1 MLIDTHAHLADAAFD
16 GDRRE
21 VIERA
26 LAAGV
31 GHMVAVSFDLESAK
45 KTVEIARQ
53 YPCLHPALGVH
64 PNEASKFA
72 GDYEKEFWRLFDGA
86 EKIAVGEIGLD
97 YYRDTVPRN
106 TQVDVLAKFLKKAAG
121 TGLPLIIHNRNADED
136 ILKLLGG
143 FPRGTFTGVFHCFSG
158 SAGFARKV
166 IDLGF
171 YVSFAG
177 QITFPNA
184 KELRESVRAIPIEKT
199 VIETDCPYLAPQ
211 TYRGKRNEPAWL
223 RCVAEELAA
232 LKGLSPEDVSRIT
245 SFNVRNLFGIGSR
258 DEKGKIA
265 YEIRDSLYL
274 NITNSCTSAC
284 TFCVR
289 YYSDYVKGHN
299 LRLKADPGY
308 EEIVAAI
315 GDPQR
320 YREIVFCG
328 YGEPLLRLD
337 VVKKIAAYVKS
348 KGVAVRIDTN
358 GHGNLINGRPVAAEL
373 KGLVDAISVSLNAD
387 TKEKYDK
394 ICQPEYGP
402 ATYDEV
408 KRFVLECKAAV
419 PKVSVTV
426 VAVPEVDIE
435 KCRKIAAEELG
446 VELRVRQY
454 DDVG

>member
-1 MLIDTHAHLADAAFD
+1 
-16 GDRRE
+16 
-21 VIERA
+21 
-26 LAAGV
+26 
-31 GHMVAVSFDLESAK
+31 
-45 KTVEIARQ
+45 
-53 YPCLHPALGVH
+53 
-64 PNEASKFA
+64 
-72 GDYEKEFWRLFDGA
+72 
-86 EKIAVGEIGLD
+86 
-97 YYRDTVPRN
+97 
-106 TQVDVLAKFLKKAAG
+106 
-121 TGLPLIIHNRNADED
+121 
-136 ILKLLGG
+136 
-143 FPRGTFTGVFHCFSG
+143 
-158 SAGFARKV
+158 
-166 IDLGF
+166 
-171 YVSFAG
+171 
-177 QITFPNA
+177 
-184 KELRESVRAIPIEKT
+184 
-199 VIETDCPYLAPQ
+199 
-211 TYRGKRNEPAWL
+211 
-223 RCVAEELAA
+223 
-232 LKGLSPEDVSRIT
+232 
-245 SFNVRNLFGIGSR
+245 VRNLFGIGSR